1 MTARRALG
9 WVLLVAYAVWACAL
23 DGALA
28 FSLRDFAWRPDLLA
42 VLLVA
47 LAARLPAADLPALAL
62 CCALA
67 RTSVSI
73 DPPVTSFALC
83 LGMVALAR
91 VVRGIV
97 DVQGAWP
104 SSVLSGACAGLG
116 VLWCAL
122 AHDARLAAA
131 RSDGFALPMDWPL
144 ALAEAGRRALATALV
159 ALALG
164 AASARLPGLGTLWR
178 RTTWHVG
185 ASSR

>member
-1 MTARRALG
+1 MTARRAVG
-9 WVLLVAYAVWACAL
+9 WVLLLAYAVWACAL
-23 DGALA
+23 DGSLALA
-28 FSLRDFAWRPDLLA
+28 LRDFGWRPELLV

-47 LAARLPAADLPALAL
+47 LSARLPAGDLPALAL
-62 CCALA
+62 CCAVA

-73 DPPVTSFALC
+73 DAPVTSFALC

-91 VVRGIV
+91 VARGIV

-104 SSVLSGACAGLG
+104 SAVLAGACSGLG

-131 RSDGFALPMDWPL
+131 RSDGFSLPLDWPVVL
-144 ALAEAGRRALATALV
+144 SEGARRALATSVA

-164 AASARLPGLGTLWR
+164 AASARLPGLGILWR

-185 ASSR
+185 ASPR